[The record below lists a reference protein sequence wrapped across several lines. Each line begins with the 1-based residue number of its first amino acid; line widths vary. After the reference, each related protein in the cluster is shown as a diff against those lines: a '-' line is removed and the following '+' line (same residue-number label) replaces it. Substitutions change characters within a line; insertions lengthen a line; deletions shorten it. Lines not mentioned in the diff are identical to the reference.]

1 MRHAGDV
8 VMHHILAEST
18 KGPGKNKP
26 ERARRGLKKMR
37 I

>member
-18 KGPGKNKP
+18 KGPGKINP
-26 ERARRGLKKMR
+26 NARGAA
-37 I
+37 